1 MLFFTI
7 PADAILVSTDVTS
20 LYTNIPQE
28 EGFTTYAPHSSQ
40 VSQGNACLMT
50 LLRAGKQISSHYQI
64 YGWRERERNK
74 KKTKKGEKA
83 LGIVLPSPPRS
94 FQCARLFYCL
104 LICSDVLL
112 FTATFFFFIYTNYF

>member
-64 YGWRERERNK
+64 YGWNLRERERERKREKQK
-74 KKTKKGEKA
+74 KKKKVRRPWG
-83 LGIVLPSPPRS
+83 
-94 FQCARLFYCL
+94 
-104 LICSDVLL
+104 
-112 FTATFFFFIYTNYF
+112 